1 MSDYILKAENIQ
13 VDYIGGYSGI
23 KDISLYIL
31 PNNCLLVYGMEKSG
45 KTTLL
50 RALSGLEKIQK
61 GNILLKG
68 TDIDKVLPK
77 DRNIGFSFGFESLKA
92 DKKAIDIIAYPMKLR
107 NLSESEINDRIS
119 HINAVIDIDLEK
131 KVKNMSISEK
141 AKLILARLF
150 SIQRELY
157 LLDDLTKNLN
167 DEEKSDYYCK
177 LESLIKDKTVV
188 IASDDKDFALKKFKD
203 NVLIIT
209 DGIAKC
215 QGRIDDICK
224 LPFSMQCASICGY
237 ELHIG
242 KLIKKDNEY
251 FALVGDDM
259 SNVEKP
265 INDIYVDKE
274 VCFCKKDNIIM
285 PFYYDLN
292 CERLISYTK

>member
-1 MSDYILKAENIQ
+1 MSDYILSAENIQ
-13 VDYIGGYSGI
+13 VDYLGGYSGI
-23 KDISLYIL
+23 KDVSLCVL
-31 PNNCLLVYGMEKSG
+31 PNSCLLVYGMEKSG

-61 GNILLKG
+61 GNILLNG
-68 TDIDKVLPK
+68 IDIDKVLPK

-92 DKKAIDIIAYPMKLR
+92 DKNAIDIITYPMKLR
-107 NLSESEINDRIS
+107 HLSESEINDRIS
-119 HINAVIDIDLEK
+119 HINEVIDIDLEK
-131 KVKNMSISEK
+131 KVKNMSMSEK

-167 DEEKSDYYCK
+167 DEEKNDYYSK
-177 LESLIKDKTVV
+177 VESLIKDKTVV
-188 IASDDKDFALKKFKD
+188 IASEDKDFALKKFKD

-209 DGIAKC
+209 DGIAKS
-215 QGRIDDICK
+215 QGRIEDICK

-251 FALVGDDM
+251 FALVGEEI
-259 SNVEKP
+259 SKVEKP
-265 INDIYVDKE
+265 INDVYVDKE
-274 VCFCKKDNIIM
+274 VCFCKNDNKIM
-285 PFYYDLN
+285 QFYYDLN